1 MDFSFSLNKK
11 ILLTSLLL
19 LLIYLSPNLFFLDDS
34 KYLVGDNLN
43 QHIPIN
49 KILVES
55 EALSADSDVKV
66 PYIMG
71 GIERAYLKS
80 ELQFVFLI
88 YKVFPIQI
96 AYAIIRILMHLVAF
110 FGMYFFLQMD
120 FLL

>member
-1 MDFSFSLNKK
+1 MDFSCSLNKK
-11 ILLTSLLL
+11 ILLSSFLL
-19 LLIYLSPNLFFLDDS
+19 LLIYLSPNLFFLNDA

-43 QHIPIN
+43 QHISIN
-49 KILVES
+49 KFLVES
-55 EALSADSDVKV
+55 EALSADSEPEV

-110 FGMYFFLQMD
+110 FSMYFF
-120 FLL
+120 

>member
-1 MDFSFSLNKK
+1 MVLSYRLNKNF
-11 ILLTSLLL
+11 LLTSFLL

-43 QHIPIN
+43 QHISFN

-55 EALSADSDVKV
+55 EALSADSDAEF
-66 PYIMG
+66 PYTMG

-96 AYAIIRILMHLVAF
+96 AYAIIRIFLHLVAF
-110 FGMYFFLQMD
+110 FSMCFF
-120 FLL
+120 